1 MRGAAARI
9 SLLSVFF
16 LLLAPPAVEAA
27 GKRIGVAKFE
37 GAQEALVRK
46 KVMASLKSHGFELVR
61 SREIED
67 ALSSTGASLDSDD
80 DLVKLAKELA
90 LSAIVTGEVG
100 PKRAKIVVHDGGE
113 GSILGDAS
121 FSGPNPRKLAN
132 EVGLTFWKKLGP
144 DVGRGHVPEG
154 AKKAKKSSE
163 VSPEDDENASEGGE
177 AAGGDTGGE
186 AAAARPK
193 AEATASADTGSGE
206 EAPPPKK
213 KKSKL
218 KMEETPPAEESAAAA
233 PSGLP
238 WLDIEVG
245 GGGLVDRTLT
255 FNQNVTINGKGT
267 QFLNY
272 QLPAG
277 GIVVGRAVMYPFDP
291 LVGGALG
298 NLGLEGEI
306 QQGFAIST
314 TVRNMSGTTS
324 FGSVVHDFAGGLRY
338 RVPFGARNDIYL
350 SATAG
355 EDAFTFT
362 GGTAMFPRAT
372 FFVPDTI
379 YRYVRPG
386 LGLHLTLADAFTL
399 RLAGGYRYVF
409 NGAGPMLSG
418 NPNGYFPHLTVAGAD
433 AELVGGYRL
442 TDMFEIRIGVEYRR
456 YWFNMHSTPT
466 DNNFAGGLVDQSFAI
481 TGGIAFLLG
490 SSGGAKTDAGGEEP
504 PPPPPPSKSRARHRS
519 DDDGAGDE
527 GAAPSVETDSAP
539 QSGGGGGAD
548 GE

>member
-1 MRGAAARI
+1 MKGAAARV
-9 SLLSVFF
+9 SLLSIFL
-16 LLLAPPAVEAA
+16 LLLAPAAVQAA

-61 SREIED
+61 SREIQD
-67 ALSSTGASLDSDD
+67 ALGNTGGSLDSDD
-80 DLVKLAKELA
+80 GLVKLAKELA

-121 FSGPNPRKLAN
+121 FSGANPRKLAN

-154 AKKAKKSSE
+154 AKKAKKSSD
-163 VSPEDDENASEGGE
+163 VSPEDDENAGEGGE
-177 AAGGDTGGE
+177 TAAGDTGGGE
-186 AAAARPK
+186 AAASKPK
-193 AEATASADTGSGE
+193 ADTTASADTGSGD

-213 KKSKL
+213 RPKL
-218 KMEETPPAEESAAAA
+218 KMEETPPAEEAAPAA

-272 QLPAG
+272 KLPAG
-277 GIVVGRAVMYPFDP
+277 GIVTGHAVIYPFDP

-298 NLGLEGEI
+298 NLGIEGEI

-314 TVRNMSGTTS
+314 TVRNMSGSTS

-338 RVPFGARNDIYL
+338 RFPFGTLNDVYL
-350 SATAG
+350 SVTAG

-362 GGTAMFPRAT
+362 GGTTMFPRAT

-386 LGLHLTLADAFTL
+386 LGLHLALTDAIVL

-442 TDMFEIRIGVEYRR
+442 TDTFEIRVGFEYRR

-481 TGGIAFLLG
+481 TGGVAFLLG
-490 SSGGAKTDAGGEEP
+490 SSGGSKAGAGGEEP
-504 PPPPPPSKSRARHRS
+504 PPPPPPSKSRARHKS
-519 DDDGAGDE
+519 DDDSGAGDE
-527 GAAPSVETDSAP
+527 GAAPSVETDSGAK
-539 QSGGGGGAD
+539 SGGG
-548 GE
+548 E

>member
-1 MRGAAARI
+1 
-9 SLLSVFF
+9 
-16 LLLAPPAVEAA
+16 
-27 GKRIGVAKFE
+27 
-37 GAQEALVRK
+37 VRK

-61 SREIED
+61 SREIQD
-67 ALSSTGASLDSDD
+67 ALGSTGASLDSDD
-80 DLVKLAKELA
+80 GLVKLARELS

-121 FSGPNPRKLAN
+121 FSGANPRKLAN

-154 AKKAKKSSE
+154 AKKAKKSTD
-163 VSPEDDENASEGGE
+163 VSPEDDENATEGGE
-177 AAGGDTGGE
+177 AAAGDTGG
-186 AAAARPK
+186 AAAASQPK
-193 AEATASADTGSGE
+193 ADTTASADTGS
-206 EAPPPKK
+206 ADQAPPPPKK
-213 KKSKL
+213 PKL
-218 KMEETPPAEESAAAA
+218 KMEETPAEEPAAASM

-245 GGGLVDRTLT
+245 GGGFHRTLM
-255 FNQNVTINGKGT
+255 FSQNVQINGLGT
-267 QFLNY
+267 LFLPY
-272 QLPAG
+272 TLPLGGLVAG
-277 GIVVGRAVMYPFDP
+277 HGVIYPFDP

-298 NLGLEGEI
+298 NLGVEGEI
-306 QQGFAIST
+306 LQGILVST
-314 TVRNMSGTTS
+314 TAHNMAGNMTFS
-324 FGSVVHDFAGGLRY
+324 SVVHDFSGGLRY
-338 RVPFGARNDIYL
+338 RFPFAARNDVYL
-350 SATAG
+350 SVTAG
-355 EDAFTFT
+355 EDAFTFS
-362 GGTAMFPRAT
+362 GGTQQQRAT

-386 LGLHLTLADAFTL
+386 LGLHLALTDAIVL

-442 TDMFEIRIGVEYRR
+442 TDTFEIRVGFEYRR

-481 TGGIAFLLG
+481 TGGVAFLLG
-490 SSGGAKTDAGGEEP
+490 SSGGSKAGAGGEEP
-504 PPPPPPSKSRARHRS
+504 PPPPPPSKSRARHKS
-519 DDDGAGDE
+519 DDDSGAGDE
-527 GAAPSVETDSAP
+527 GAAPSVETDSGAK
-539 QSGGGGGAD
+539 SGGGD
-548 GE
+548 E